1 MVNIFHGGP
10 VSDPVQNAKC
20 EMMETGKGPEVDII
34 ERPKKS
40 CKWEFCEKLS
50 LKGAD
55 VDDEPGIWI

>member
-1 MVNIFHGGP
+1 MVNIFYGGP

-40 CKWEFCEKLS
+40 R
-50 LKGAD
+50 
-55 VDDEPGIWI
+55 

>member
-20 EMMETGKGPEVDII
+20 EMMETGKSDEPEVDII

-40 CKWEFCEKLS
+40 R
-50 LKGAD
+50 
-55 VDDEPGIWI
+55 